1 MESTNATFSVID
13 FQTGKEKAYVYDS
26 EDTIL
31 ELKRKI
37 AKEENYEDEDGA
49 KVQLF
54 WACFPLKDTE
64 LARNYVDKE
73 EGIFVQFKSYPT
85 ACKADGD
92 TFIWLGKKKCVKLYA
107 AAEENIPIPRNGHF
121 TVMRSKLV
129 NLTLGPVSPEMRNRL
144 ILFNLQ
150 N

>member
-1 MESTNATFSVID
+1 MESTTATLLLID
-13 FQTGKEKAYVYDS
+13 YQTGREKAYAYDP

-31 ELKRKI
+31 DLKRKV
-37 AKEENYEDEDGA
+37 AKEEKYDDEEGA

-73 EGIFVQFKSYPT
+73 EGIFVQFENYSI
-85 ACKADGD
+85 ACKATGD

-107 AAEENIPIPRNGHF
+107 GAEENIEIPRNGHF
-121 TVMRSKLV
+121 AVMRSK
-129 NLTLGPVSPEMRNRL
+129 
-144 ILFNLQ
+144 
-150 N
+150 